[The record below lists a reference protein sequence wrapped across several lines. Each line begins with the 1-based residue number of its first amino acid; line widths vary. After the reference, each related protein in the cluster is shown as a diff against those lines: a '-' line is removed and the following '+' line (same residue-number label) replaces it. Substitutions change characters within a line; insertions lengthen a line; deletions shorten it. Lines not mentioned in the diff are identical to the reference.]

1 MSLKV
6 PPLLLA
12 AIFAGAMYGLA
23 RLAPAAGFALPGR
36 VAVAAG
42 LGILGFAIVAAAVV
56 SFRAHG
62 TTVNPMTPAA
72 ASAVVTGGV
81 FRWSRNPMYLG
92 MLVALAGWAAYLS
105 NALAALLLPAFV
117 AYLNRFQIR
126 PEEQAL
132 LARFGPSYSEYMA
145 TVRRWI

>member
-1 MSLKV
+1 
-6 PPLLLA
+6 
-12 AIFAGAMYGLA
+12 
-23 RLAPAAGFALPGR
+23 
-36 VAVAAG
+36 
-42 LGILGFAIVAAAVV
+42 
-56 SFRAHG
+56 
-62 TTVNPMTPAA
+62 MTPDA

-132 LARFGPSYSEYMA
+132 LARFGPAYSEYMA
-145 TVRRWI
+145 AVRRWI

>member
-1 MSLKV
+1 
-6 PPLLLA
+6 
-12 AIFAGAMYGLA
+12 
-23 RLAPAAGFALPGR
+23 
-36 VAVAAG
+36 
-42 LGILGFAIVAAAVV
+42 
-56 SFRAHG
+56 
-62 TTVNPMTPAA
+62 
-72 ASAVVTGGV
+72 VTGGV